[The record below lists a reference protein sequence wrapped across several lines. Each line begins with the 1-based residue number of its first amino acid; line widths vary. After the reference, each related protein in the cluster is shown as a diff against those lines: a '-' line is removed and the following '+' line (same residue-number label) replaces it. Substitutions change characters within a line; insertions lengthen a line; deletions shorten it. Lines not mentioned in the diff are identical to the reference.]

1 MDTELRKSYLGGT
14 DVAAILGLS
23 PYRAPI
29 DVWREKTGLSE
40 GVEQTE
46 RMRLGQLLEDVIADA
61 YTEQTGRKVRR
72 TSLVRHPE
80 FDFLGG
86 NPDRLVVGERGVF
99 EAKASASTRGYGEDD
114 VPPHVRVQVVWYCG
128 LTERDWA
135 DVVLLAGMGL
145 RIIRVPHDGALF
157 RDMSQ
162 FAVEW
167 WQRHVVNGEEPAP
180 DGTESYRRHLAEKY
194 PLDMGMEIVAT
205 PEQSLLADEL
215 RDAIAAEKAAKER
228 KQGLQN
234 RLAAAMGE
242 ASVLIGDGWR
252 VTWKTDAG
260 RPAWKDIAVAAGASP
275 ELIAAHTSEGTRT
288 FRSYFAKQEE
298 ERQAA

>member
-1 MDTELRKSYLGGT
+1 MNLVERRGYLGAT

-29 DVWREKTGLSE
+29 DVWREKLGLTD

-61 YTEQTGRKVRR
+61 YTEQTGRKLRR
-72 TSLVRHPE
+72 TSLVRHPDFE
-80 FDFLGG
+80 FLAG

-99 EAKASASTRGYGEDD
+99 EAKAAASTRGYAEDD
-114 VPPHVRVQVVWYCG
+114 VPPHVRVQVVWYSG
-128 LTERDWA
+128 LTEREWS

-145 RIIRVPHDGALF
+145 RIIRVPHDADLF

-167 WQRHVVNGEEPAP
+167 WQRHVVGQEEPAP

-194 PLDMGMEIVAT
+194 PRDMGVELVAT

-215 RDAIAAEKAAKER
+215 RDAIASEKAAKER
-228 KQGLQN
+228 KQALQN

-242 ASVLIGDGWR
+242 AASLIGDGWR
-252 VTWKTDAG
+252 VTWKSEAG
-260 RPAWKDIAVAAGASP
+260 RPAWKDIALAAGASP
-275 ELIAAHTSEGTRT
+275 ELVAEHTPEGSRVFRT
-288 FRSYFAKQEE
+288 WFAKSEE
-298 ERQAA
+298 ERAAA